1 MIYDHYHLHTHVCA
15 CVCVHVVS
23 VCGRVATGSEVDA
36 RYFPQSLSTLF
47 LRVLLNPKHTQ
58 QDWMSRKS
66 EGSSFLASPGMTDM
80 CGFIWL
86 DWVLEHGKIFTPQSQ
101 LLRTT
106 LGH

>member
-1 MIYDHYHLHTHVCA
+1 M
-15 CVCVHVVS
+15 CVHACGVC

-36 RYFPQSLSTLF
+36 RYSPQSLSTLF
-47 LRVLLNPKHTQ
+47 LRVLLNPKHIQ

-66 EGSSFLASPGMTDM
+66 EGILFFLASPGMTDV